1 MAAGCGRTW
10 LYGDLLVSAGCN
22 CFLKLTGSPGR
33 RELHVGVEESRHLSG
48 RNLPA
53 LDSGSDQSLPLLVPD
68 DLHQAG
74 VALVHVLLQW
84 PLQLLCGVRIH
95 LNQMIHVH
103 NGSRFKV
110 FRHSRRSQVIFFFK
124 LLISS
129 FFFSSA
135 TFNHGLQN

>member
-10 LYGDLLVSAGCN
+10 LYGDLLVSAGWN
-22 CFLKLTGSPGR
+22 CFLKLTGSPER
-33 RELHVGVEESRHLSG
+33 RELDVGVEESRHLSG

-95 LNQMIHVH
+95 LNQMVHVH

-110 FRHSRRSQVIFFFK
+110 FRHSPRGQVNFFFK
-124 LLISS
+124 ITHQQLFLFICN
-129 FFFSSA
+129 FQPRA
-135 TFNHGLQN
+135 AK